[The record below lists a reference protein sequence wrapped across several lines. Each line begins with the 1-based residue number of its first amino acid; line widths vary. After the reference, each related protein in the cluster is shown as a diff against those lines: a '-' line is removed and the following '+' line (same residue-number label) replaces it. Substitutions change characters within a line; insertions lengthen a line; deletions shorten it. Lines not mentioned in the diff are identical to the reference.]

1 VVLFGLRF
9 DLRNPGFA
17 GVSMA
22 DRYQAALEMSLWAEQ
37 HGGLAVS
44 ISEHH
49 GSEDGYLPS
58 ALPFAAAIAARTS
71 TIAIAIN
78 ALVAPFYDPL
88 RLAEDIAV
96 IDQLSRG
103 RLSVTLGA
111 GYVAEEFAMFDV
123 GLNERAKR
131 MTEMVETLRAAWTG
145 EPFTFRGRVVR
156 VTPTPFRAG
165 GPQIVMGG
173 SSEPAAR
180 RAARIG
186 DGFIPSVPEV
196 YEFYRDECRLQG
208 LPDPGPWLGGDTTST
223 FVADDP
229 DAEWE
234 AIGPYLLHETNAYGA
249 WQARTDGLATGFTTV
264 ADATQL
270 RAEERYRVLTPEAFL
285 EQQKAA
291 GDFAFVMLHPMCG
304 GIPPELAWRHLEL
317 FAERVLGG

>member
-1 VVLFGLRF
+1 MFGLRF
-9 DLRNPGFA
+9 DLRNPEFA
-17 GVSMA
+17 GVSLA
-22 DRYQAALEMSLWAEQ
+22 DRYDAALQMAVWAEQ
-37 HGGLAVS
+37 QGALAVS

-71 TIAIAIN
+71 TITIGIN
-78 ALVAPFYDPL
+78 AVVAPFYDPL

-96 IDQLSRG
+96 VDQLSKG
-103 RLSVTLGA
+103 RLGITLGA
-111 GYVAEEFAMFDV
+111 GYVPDEFAMFDV
-123 GLNERAKR
+123 PLGERAKR
-131 MTEMVETLRAAWTG
+131 MTEAVETLRAAWTG
-145 EPFTFRGRVVR
+145 EPFSFRGRTVR
-156 VTPTPFRAG
+156 VTPTPYNTG
-165 GPQIVMGG
+165 GPQIAMGG

-196 YEFYRDECRLQG
+196 YEFYRDECQKLG
-208 LPDPGPWLGGDTTST
+208 KPDPGPWLGGDTTST

-249 WQARTDGLATGFTTV
+249 WQAQTDNLATGFTSVT
-264 ADATQL
+264 DAAQL
-270 RAEERYRVLTPEAFL
+270 RAEGRYRILTPSDFL
-285 EQQKAA
+285 DDMKAA
-291 GDFAFVMLHPMCG
+291 GDFAFAMLHPMCG

-317 FAERVLGG
+317 FKEQVLG

>member
-1 VVLFGLRF
+1 MFGLRF
-9 DLRNPGFA
+9 DLRNPAFA

-22 DRYQAALEMSLWAEQ
+22 DRYEAALQMATWAEE

-71 TIAIAIN
+71 TITIGIN

-96 IDQLSRG
+96 LDQLSKG
-103 RLSVTLGA
+103 RLSITLGA
-111 GYVAEEFAMFDV
+111 GYVPAEFAMFGV
-123 GLNERAKR
+123 PLGERAKR
-131 MTEMVETLRAAWTG
+131 MTETVKTLRAAWTG
-145 EPFTFRGRVVR
+145 EPFDFRGRTAR
-156 VTPTPFRAG
+156 VTPTPYQPG
-165 GPQIVMGG
+165 GPPIVMGG

-196 YEFYRDECRLQG
+196 FDFYRDECQKLG
-208 LPDPGPWLGGDTTST
+208 KPDPGPWLGGDTVST
-223 FVADDP
+223 FVAEDP

-234 AIGPYLLHETNAYGA
+234 AIGPYLLHETNAYGE
-249 WQARTDGLATGFTTV
+249 WQAQTDDLATGFTSVTDV
-264 ADATQL
+264 AQL
-270 RAEERYRVLTPEAFL
+270 RVEQRYRISTPQAYL
-285 EQQKAA
+285 EDLKAA
-291 GDFAFVMLHPMCG
+291 GDFAFAMLHPMCG

-317 FAERVLGG
+317 FKERVLGA

>member
-1 VVLFGLRF
+1 MFGVRF
-9 DLRNPGFA
+9 DLRNPAFA

-22 DRYQAALEMSLWAEQ
+22 DRYVAALDMAVWAEQ
-37 HGGLAVS
+37 QGALAVS

-58 ALPFAAAIAARTS
+58 ALPFAAALAVRTS
-71 TIAIAIN
+71 TIMIGIN
-78 ALVAPFYDPL
+78 ALVAPLYDPL

-96 IDQLSRG
+96 VDQLSRG
-103 RLSVTLGA
+103 RLGITLGA
-111 GYVAEEFAMFDV
+111 GYVPSEFAMFGV

-131 MTEMVETLRAAWTG
+131 MTETVETLRAAWTG
-145 EPFTFRGRVVR
+145 EPFQFRGRTAQI
-156 VTPTPFRAG
+156 TPTPYNPG

-196 YEFYRDECRLQG
+196 YEFYRDECQKLG
-208 LPDPGPWLGGDTTST
+208 KPDPGPWAAGDTTST
-223 FVADDP
+223 FVAEDP

-249 WQARTDGLATGFTTV
+249 WQAQTDNLATGFTTV
-264 ADATQL
+264 ADIAQL
-270 RAEERYRVLTPEAFL
+270 RAEERYRILTPAAYIEDLA
-285 EQQKAA
+285 AA
-291 GDFAFVMLHPMCG
+291 GDFAFGMLHPMCG
-304 GIPPELAWRHLEL
+304 GIPPELAWRHLKL
-317 FAERVLGG
+317 FKEQVLG

>member
-1 VVLFGLRF
+1 MFGLRF
-9 DLRNPGFA
+9 DLRNPDFA

-22 DRYQAALEMSLWAEQ
+22 DRYDAALEMSLWAEQ

-49 GSEDGYLPS
+49 GSPDGYLPS
-58 ALPFAAAIAARTS
+58 ALPFAAALAARTS
-71 TIAIAIN
+71 TIAIGIN

-96 IDQLSRG
+96 VDQLSRG

-111 GYVAEEFAMFDV
+111 GYVPGEFAMFDV
-123 GLNERAKR
+123 AMNQRAAR
-131 MTEMVETLRAAWTG
+131 MTETVETLRAAWTG
-145 EPFTFRGRVVR
+145 EPFTFRGRTVR
-156 VTPTPFRAG
+156 VTPAPYQPG

-196 YEFYRDECRLQG
+196 YEFYRDECRVLG
-208 LPDPGPWLGGDTTST
+208 KPDPGPWLGGDTTST
-223 FVADDP
+223 FVAAEP

-234 AIGPYLLHETNAYGA
+234 ILGPYLLHETNAYGA
-249 WQARTDGLATGFTTV
+249 WQAQTGGLTTGFTTV
-264 ADATQL
+264 ADTAQL
-270 RAEERYRVLTPEAFL
+270 RAEGRYRICTPEAFL
-285 EQQKAA
+285 EQA
-291 GDFAFVMLHPMCG
+291 GEFTFVMLHPMCG

-317 FAERVLGG
+317 FAERVLNA

>member
-49 GSEDGYLPS
+49 GSDDGYLPS

-123 GLNERAKR
+123 ALNERAKL
-131 MTEMVETLRAAWTG
+131 MTETVETLRAAWTG
-145 EPFTFRGRVVR
+145 EPFAFRGRMVR
-156 VTPTPFRAG
+156 VTPTPFRDG

-223 FVADDP
+223 FIADDP

-249 WQARTDGLATGFTTV
+249 WQAQTDGLATGFTTV
-264 ADATQL
+264 TDAAQL

-285 EQQKAA
+285 EQQKAV
-291 GDFAFVMLHPMCG
+291 GDLAFVMLHPMCG

-317 FAERVLGG
+317 FAERVLRG